1 MAAIE
6 TSGLRL
12 FKGFQHLLRTRIKVE
27 KQVAVSSED
36 GVLVKQAI
44 IDAQNFGQNS
54 STVLIFWP
62 SALGQSTK
70 YETENRK
77 QKTENTTNS
86 CRPTDSLSPLCNVKS
101 REQSRPSL
109 HLAKCCLL
117 GQKSC
122 AGPYNFITRL
132 PGFSLLSNATAL
144 ALAPS
149 PFAWIS
155 VPIKFTKLNDK
166 FLPQI
171 VANRIKVNSRI
182 NRAFPPSVENQCSL
196 RSIFPPHFPA
206 SRPAKGA
213 CLSVSQE
220 CVAGRGGL
228 GRVEGKVVLA
238 WPSRCGHF
246 NAHNPYR

>member
-1 MAAIE
+1 M
-6 TSGLRL
+6 LRISVRTPQL
-12 FKGFQHLLRTRIKVE
+12 CLSFGHLLWAK
-27 KQVAVSSED
+27 
-36 GVLVKQAI
+36 
-44 IDAQNFGQNS
+44 AQN
-54 STVLIFWP
+54 T
-62 SALGQSTK
+62 
-70 YETENRK
+70 K

-86 CRPTDSLSPLCNVKS
+86 CLPTDSLSPLCNVKS

-220 CVAGRGGL
+220 WVAGRGGL

>member
-77 QKTENTTNS
+77 QKTQ
-86 CRPTDSLSPLCNVKS
+86 PT
-101 REQSRPSL
+101 R
-109 HLAKCCLL
+109 A
-117 GQKSC
+117 GQPTHYHHC
-122 AGPYNFITRL
+122 AMWKAA
-132 PGFSLLSNATAL
+132 SN
-144 ALAPS
+144 
-149 PFAWIS
+149 
-155 VPIKFTKLNDK
+155 
-166 FLPQI
+166 
-171 VANRIKVNSRI
+171 
-182 NRAFPPSVENQCSL
+182 
-196 RSIFPPHFPA
+196 
-206 SRPAKGA
+206 
-213 CLSVSQE
+213 
-220 CVAGRGGL
+220 RGQ
-228 GRVEGKVVLA
+228 V
-238 WPSRCGHF
+238 CT
-246 NAHNPYR
+246 

>member
-1 MAAIE
+1 M
-6 TSGLRL
+6 LRISVRTPQL
-12 FKGFQHLLRTRIKVE
+12 CLSFGHLLWAK
-27 KQVAVSSED
+27 
-36 GVLVKQAI
+36 
-44 IDAQNFGQNS
+44 AQN
-54 STVLIFWP
+54 T
-62 SALGQSTK
+62 
-70 YETENRK
+70 K
-77 QKTENTTNS
+77 QKTENRKHNQLVPANRLTITIVQCEKPRAIAAKS
-86 CRPTDSLSPLCNVKS
+86 ALSQMLPPWPKELCWAV
-101 REQSRPSL
+101 
-109 HLAKCCLL
+109 
-117 GQKSC
+117 
-122 AGPYNFITRL
+122 NFITRL

-220 CVAGRGGL
+220 WVAGRGGL